1 MGDTAGDM
9 RLQTIEARSNLVT
22 RRQVGL
28 TAGQASAPFFL
39 KRSGDIQLIKKNG
52 RRVSTG
58 LFNLQI
64 CPGTM
69 PQDTMMG
76 IVIGRRF
83 GTAVRRNRA
92 KRLFREL
99 GRAVRPTLSAGTL
112 SCFPKRQCLNVPFV
126 ELQSVWRS
134 TFAKTAVGSFWG
146 ALVVRYFC
154 IGLLSVT
161 GPVCRRCLVP
171 HAASIRP
178 VPSMRRT
185 PLNDMDC

>member
-1 MGDTAGDM
+1 M
-9 RLQTIEARSNLVT
+9 
-22 RRQVGL
+22 
-28 TAGQASAPFFL
+28 TAGQASASFFL
-39 KRSGDIQLIKKNG
+39 KRSREIQLIKKNG

-64 CPGTM
+64 CRGTM

-99 GRAVRPTLSAGTL
+99 GRAVRPTLIAGQAFL
-112 SCFPKRQCLNVPFV
+112 VFPKRHCLNVPFV

-134 TFAKTAVGSFWG
+134 TLQRQRLAHPGDRS
-146 ALVVRYFC
+146 
-154 IGLLSVT
+154 S
-161 GPVCRRCLVP
+161 
-171 HAASIRP
+171 
-178 VPSMRRT
+178 
-185 PLNDMDC
+185 